1 MHKGGEGVCRK
12 FSLVSQLREGKAKK
26 AEDSQKKQE
35 PKHSIQGEDKPIHEL
50 TKSKHE
56 DFLTAVLCQL
66 GCPFL
71 QLTKRRAA

>member
-1 MHKGGEGVCRK
+1 MHKGGESVHRE
-12 FSLVSQLREGKAKK
+12 FSLVSWLGEGKVEK

-35 PKHSIQGEDKPIHEL
+35 AKHSIQGEDKPTHEQ

-56 DFLTAVLCQL
+56 DFLTAALCQL